1 MSAPA
6 TYAHR
11 GTVVSV
17 ALSLLFAAAVGLQTA
32 QAPETISADATVKS
46 AGGVKASAPVVV
58 AIKRYS
64 TDADRDALVA
74 AVKKGGTAAR
84 DLLAKRDDLGTVQ
97 VGGRQTPIKH
107 AYARSTGGGRLISV
121 VTAVPIVFIGGG
133 LPDAKAK
140 EGFDFGLVILDTA
153 ASGGGKG
160 ELVPATKIS
169 VNADGAVVTQDYS
182 GEVVTLSNVTRK

>member
-1 MSAPA
+1 
-6 TYAHR
+6 
-11 GTVVSV
+11 
-17 ALSLLFAAAVGLQTA
+17 
-32 QAPETISADATVKS
+32 
-46 AGGVKASAPVVV
+46 
-58 AIKRYS
+58 
-64 TDADRDALVA
+64 
-74 AVKKGGTAAR
+74 
-84 DLLAKRDDLGTVQ
+84 
-97 VGGRQTPIKH
+97 
-107 AYARSTGGGRLISV
+107 LITV

>member
-1 MSAPA
+1 MSGPV

-11 GTVVSV
+11 GTVMSV
-17 ALSLLFAAAVGLQTA
+17 ALSVLLAAFSLHAAQTT
-32 QAPETISADATVKS
+32 ETISADASVKS

-58 AIKRYS
+58 TIKRYS

-74 AVKKGGTAAR
+74 AVKQGGTAAR

-107 AYARSTGGGRLISV
+107 AYARSTGGGRLITV

-133 LPDAKAK
+133 LPDAKSKA
-140 EGFDFGLVILDTA
+140 GFDLGLVLLETA
-153 ASGGGKG
+153 ASGAGKG

-169 VNADGAVVTQDYS
+169 ANADGAIVTQDYS
-182 GEVVTLSNVTRK
+182 GDVVTLSNVTRK